1 MTVPRINA
9 KTGPAGMSVDEQSSP
24 PPTPVRAQLL
34 ATEHW
39 SLLVNAIVAG
49 TLGAL
54 IGDAAAGDPL
64 TTSLA
69 GIVAGVT
76 YLTLIFEAA
85 RRSFAQPP
93 LVARFPTPD
102 QGPTHLTGSRTCS
115 SPGHARDGALSKTP
129 STGWQGW
136 P

>member
-1 MTVPRINA
+1 MFINI
-9 KTGPAGMSVDEQSSP
+9 
-24 PPTPVRAQLL
+24 
-34 ATEHW
+34 
-39 SLLVNAIVAG
+39 VNAIVAG

-85 RRSFAQPP
+85 RRSFAEPP
-93 LVARFPTPD
+93 LVARFPSDHRGGIGADP
-102 QGPTHLTGSRTCS
+102 LIKRSRS
-115 SPGHARDGALSKTP
+115 DYP
-129 STGWQGW
+129 
-136 P
+136 